1 MYLATASIMQ
11 GLPVVFFCSV
21 FIVWGLERMLLNE
34 LMCAFTYRYKT
45 RSGNQPSD
53 EVEAILFR
61 MEIVLTGVLSELLPD
76 GARVSGVDVASSVTD
91 LLSDAT
97 DDLRT
102 DLREILD
109 HPTADALTNIADTFL
124 SVLENVLNGS
134 IPDEISHL
142 SVNEVLSQVQA
153 VLLEDLNNVISL
165 SDPNTVVPNLPGS
178 LNQPTSDALTN
189 IVDTFLCIL
198 RNALPSLDRSEV
210 QPLLFE
216 VLNTVISLS
225 DPDIVVPNFPR
236 LRDQPTS
243 DALTN
248 VVDAFLCT
256 LRNALPSLDRSEVQP
271 LLFEVLSTVSSLSKS
286 NSSTANTNTTD
297 AVNITVVLNFP
308 RSLDHVS
315 RPAFF
320 FHWLLLVIGP
330 LIMVATTVHI
340 LCWKST
346 ATTMFVVS
354 LIQAVNI
361 QHANNGIDRSIH

>member
-1 MYLATASIMQ
+1 MEPEL
-11 GLPVVFFCSV
+11 LPDGARAAARWSQSC
-21 FIVWGLERMLLNE
+21 
-34 LMCAFTYRYKT
+34 C
-45 RSGNQPSD
+45 P
-53 EVEAILFR
+53 
-61 MEIVLTGVLSELLPD
+61 MEPELLPD
-76 GARVSGVDVASSVTD
+76 GARVSGVDVASLVTD

-142 SVNEVLSQVQA
+142 SVDEVLSQVQA

-165 SDPNTVVPNLPGS
+165 SDPNTVVLNLPGS
-178 LNQPTSDALTN
+178 LN
-189 IVDTFLCIL
+189 
-198 RNALPSLDRSEV
+198 
-210 QPLLFE
+210 
-216 VLNTVISLS
+216 
-225 DPDIVVPNFPR
+225 
-236 LRDQPTS
+236 QPTS

-340 LCWKST
+340 LCWKNT